1 MAAVGDT
8 KDTEAAAPPRESMMP
23 FVVGMFFIALGVYV
37 LMYSTDQNI
46 RSKDGGWQ
54 ISYTTNQSGTPMMV
68 INLASSGITNRT
80 VIFNGET
87 VPPDFKTYTTN
98 YVTPTHLPVAVPFG
112 QWFHGDLTYLPGVL
126 TFNVFGADANTTG
139 LRHEVELQ
147 KRGLVINRKRYDWNG
162 TPVEVSPEEKRDWP
176 VPELK

>member
-1 MAAVGDT
+1 
-8 KDTEAAAPPRESMMP
+8 MMP

-54 ISYTTNQSGTPMMV
+54 VSYTTNQSGTPMIV

-87 VPPDFKTYTTN
+87 VLADFNT
-98 YVTPTHLPVAVPFG
+98 YVTIHVTPPHLSVAVPFG
-112 QWFHGDLTYLPGVL
+112 QWFNADLT
-126 TFNVFGADANTTG
+126 D
-139 LRHEVELQ
+139 
-147 KRGLVINRKRYDWNG
+147 
-162 TPVEVSPEEKRDWP
+162 
-176 VPELK
+176 